1 MTGHRILTEVSRN
14 RLEKCLSVK
23 AEAWARAVLRRTE
36 RWGLGEHTALAPG
49 DISGPAA
56 PPSLSAV

>member
-1 MTGHRILTEVSRN
+1 MIAHRILTEVSRN

-36 RWGLGEHTALAPG
+36 RRVLGGSTLLWHQATSQAPL
-49 DISGPAA
+49 PFR
-56 PPSLSAV
+56 P